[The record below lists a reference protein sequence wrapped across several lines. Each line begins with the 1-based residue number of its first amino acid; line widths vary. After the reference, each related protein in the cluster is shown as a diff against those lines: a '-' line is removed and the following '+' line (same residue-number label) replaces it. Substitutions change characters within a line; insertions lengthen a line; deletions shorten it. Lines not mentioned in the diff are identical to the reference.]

1 MRKALRKIFLSFWTL
16 WSVILL
22 TAAVPQQ
29 SILENIPWWVW
40 LLVIAVLLLIMFGL
54 VLAVD
59 VRSTRNKDNGT
70 TD

>member
-1 MRKALRKIFLSFWTL
+1 MRKQLRKIFLPIWAL
-16 WSVILL
+16 WSGVLL

-29 SILENIPWWVW
+29 IALENIPWWVW
-40 LLVIAVLLLIMFGL
+40 LIVIAVILLILFGL

-59 VRSTRNKDNGT
+59 VRSSGNNGNNE